1 MSWFLK
7 RAQALARQGWRDD
20 FTRADEAA
28 IKQPWR
34 PWGSSVTADL
44 VGNRMRI
51 NDADWFQTGG
61 IGYEYQPL
69 TPNWGIEFRTEFSS
83 YTAGGSGDI
92 GIKLNISNNWTQGA
106 ASKRYIPVI
115 SMYFD
120 GGGDDPD
127 HRYIRIM
134 QRDTES
140 VFAFGSDGASAELS
154 QAEWAQPHDWKV
166 RCFNDKTFAIW
177 MDGVVRVVFTLSD
190 SAYFPATGTRAVN
203 FQKVGDADCF
213 IDNFAIYDLLVPLP
227 VAAQWTSQFY
237 DDFNR
242 SNNATIGNGWTKVGA
257 NAAISSNAYA
267 TTGTTDGSR
276 GIYQSVPLPSGNM
289 RLETVWGGPN
299 NVTTLQCSSL
309 IGRMNSAGS
318 LGIAANFF
326 SDKIYIAK
334 MTGSLSSPTF
344 VGLAVSDSLP
354 ANVAN
359 GAKYALC
366 IYGDEAWV
374 EDTAGNFLVFADGIN
389 AASPD
394 SNHYFGA
401 RVQRGFFINSQ
412 SFNDYRALTA

>member
-1 MSWFLK
+1 MSWLLK
-7 RAQALARQGWRDD
+7 RSQPLARAGWRDD
-20 FTRADEAA
+20 FTRADETP

-61 IGYEYQPL
+61 IGFEHQPL
-69 TPNWGIEFRTEFSS
+69 TPNWGIEFHTEFSS
-83 YTAGGSGDI
+83 YSAGGSGDV
-92 GIKLNISNNWTQGA
+92 GIKLNISNNWTQGS
-106 ASKRYIPVI
+106 ASKRYIPAI

-127 HRYIRIM
+127 HRYIRLYEK
-134 QRDTES
+134 DTE
-140 VFAFGSDGASAELS
+140 AIIDFGSVVASVELGAS
-154 QAEWAQPHDWKV
+154 EWAQPHDWKV

-177 MDGVVRVVFTLSD
+177 MDGTVRLVFTLPD
-190 SAYFPATGTRAVN
+190 AAYQPGPGTRAIN
-203 FQKVGDADCF
+203 FQKVGGATCYLDD
-213 IDNFAIYDLLVPLP
+213 FALEDILAPLP
-227 VAAQWTSQFY
+227 TAAQWTSQFY

-242 SNNATIGNGWTKVGA
+242 TNNTTIGNGWTKVGT
-257 NAAISSNAYA
+257 NSAISSNAYA

-276 GIYQSVPLPSGNM
+276 GIYQSTPLSSGNM
-289 RLETVWGGPN
+289 RLETVWGGPSN
-299 NVTTLQCSSL
+299 PTTAQCSSL

-318 LGIAANFF
+318 LGIAANVF
-326 SDKIYIAK
+326 SNKIYIAK
-334 MTGSLSSPTF
+334 FTGSLSAPTF
-344 VGLAVSDSLP
+344 TDLAVSNSLP
-354 ANVAN
+354 SGVDN

-374 EDTAGNFLVFADGIN
+374 EDAAGNFLVFADGIN

-401 RVQRGFFINSQ
+401 RVQRGAFINSQ
-412 SFNDYRALTA
+412 SFNDYRALVA

>member
-1 MSWFLK
+1 VSWFLK

-20 FTRADEAA
+20 FTRADESP

-61 IGYEYQPL
+61 IGFEHQPL
-69 TPNWGIEFRTEFSS
+69 TPNWGIEFRTEFAS
-83 YTAGGSGDI
+83 YSGGDS
-92 GIKLNISNNWTQGA
+92 GIKLSISNNWPQGG

-115 SMYFD
+115 SMAKD
-120 GGGDDPD
+120 TDSEDPTT
-127 HRYIRIM
+127 HRITLYRK
-134 QRDTES
+134 DTES
-140 VFAFGSDGASAELS
+140 FLNLGTVADIYSFSSV
-154 QAEWAQPHDWKV
+154 EWAMPHNWRI

-177 MDGVVRVVFTLSD
+177 MDDIVRIVYTYSD
-190 SAYFPATGTRAVN
+190 SDAAYRPGPGTRGVN
-203 FQKVGDADCF
+203 FQRIGSSIDCF
-213 IDNFAIYDLLVPLP
+213 IDNFAIYDMLVPLP
-227 VAAQWTSQFY
+227 TADQWVSQFY

-242 SNNATIGNGWTKVGA
+242 TNNTTIGNGWTKVGA

-276 GIYQSVPLPSGNM
+276 GIYQSTPLSSGNM

-299 NVTTLQCSSL
+299 NVTVFQCSSL

-344 VGLAVSDSLP
+344 VDLAVSKSLP

-374 EDTAGNFLVFADGIN
+374 EDAAGNFLVFADGIN

-394 SNHYFGA
+394 TNRYFGA
-401 RVQRGFFINSQ
+401 RVQRGAFINSQ